1 MISRRTIRIKVMQTL
16 YALEQEHV
24 SIQPGEADLPES
36 IQDPSSKIEALKLSQ
51 NKGRKILTD
60 KFEETRNTFVFLLD
74 LIFQT
79 ALYSEKDAR
88 HRASKH
94 LPTNEDLSVNTKIAG
109 NTLLWQTI
117 ENPEY
122 KSVLSSLSVS
132 KKDNSDLHKKLYLQL
147 VQTEEYAEY
156 IQIEKRVSKSERTI
170 LEFILNHIILPNETA
185 IAFLEEHFINWDDD
199 AEQIQILISN
209 YFQKPNN
216 PTFRDL
222 LGKEKRDFG
231 FNLLQTVLDKQ
242 EFVLELIKPKLKNWD
257 ADRIASLD
265 MILLQMG
272 ICEFLYFETIPT
284 KVTINEFIDLA
295 RSYSTPQSG
304 QFVNGLLDN
313 IQKELLSQNKIHKV
327 VYKNST
333 I

>member
-1 MISRRTIRIKVMQTL
+1 MQTL
-16 YALEQEHV
+16 YALEQERI
-24 SIQPGEADLPES
+24 SMNPEADHHANSGIETS
-36 IQDPSSKIEALKLSQ
+36 IDPGHLKK
-51 NKGRKILTD
+51 KGEKILKS
-60 KFEETRNTFVFLLD
+60 KFEETSECYVFLLD

-79 ALYSEKDAR
+79 ALYSEKDSK

-94 LPTNEDLSVNTKIAG
+94 LPTQDDLQVNTKIAG
-109 NTLLWQTI
+109 NTLLWQTK
-117 ENPEY
+117 ENPEF
-122 KSVLSSLSVS
+122 KSFLSHISSS
-132 KKDNSDLHKKLYLQL
+132 KKDHSDLHKKLYLQL
-147 VQTEEYAEY
+147 IQSEQYADY
-156 IQIEKRVSKSERTI
+156 IQIEKRESKPERSI

-185 IAFLEEHFINWDDD
+185 IAFLEEQFINWDDD

-209 YFQKPNN
+209 YLQKPSN
-216 PTFRDL
+216 PSFRDL
-222 LGKEKRDFG
+222 LGKEKSEFG
-231 FNLLQTVLDKQ
+231 FNLLQSVIEKQ
-242 EFVLELIKPKLKNWD
+242 DHLLELIKPKLKNWD

-284 KVTINEFIDLA
+284 KVTINEYIDLA
-295 RSYSTPQSG
+295 KSYSTPQSG

-313 IQKELLSQNKIHKV
+313 IQKELLAQNKIHKI

>member
-1 MISRRTIRIKVMQTL
+1 MQTL
-16 YALEQEHV
+16 YALEQERMSVIQGTDQLTGV
-24 SIQPGEADLPES
+24 SESPITESVDASKKKAD
-36 IQDPSSKIEALKLSQ
+36 
-51 NKGRKILTD
+51 KILTE

-79 ALYSEKDAR
+79 ALFSEKDAK

-94 LPTNEDLSVNTKIAG
+94 LPTKEDLSVNTKIAG
-109 NTLLWQTI
+109 NTLLWQTK
-117 ENPEY
+117 ENPEF
-122 KSVLSSLSVS
+122 KSILNAIVS
-132 KKDNSDLHKKLYLQL
+132 AKKDHSDLHKKLYVELAL
-147 VQTEEYAEY
+147 TEQYADY
-156 IQIEKRVSKSERTI
+156 IQLEKRESKPERSI

-185 IAFLEEHFINWDDD
+185 ITFLEEQFINWDDD
-199 AEQIQILISN
+199 AEQLQILVSN

-216 PTFRDL
+216 PSFRDL

-231 FNLLQTVLDKQ
+231 FNLLQAVLDKQ
-242 EFVLELIKPKLKNWD
+242 DFILELIKPKLKNWD

-284 KVTINEFIDLA
+284 KVTINEYIDLA
-295 RSYSTPQSG
+295 KSYSTPQSG

-313 IQKELLSQNKIHKV
+313 IQKELLVQNKIHKI